1 MELFDRTP
9 AHRLL
14 VKLAW
19 PSILGLVANGLYN
32 VVDRIFVGQWVG
44 TEALTAVTVVFP
56 LSIVLFALGN
66 AVGQGVASLV
76 SLRLGAKD
84 AQGAEAALGQGV
96 VLTVV
101 VSALG
106 AGILAPFAGPLLA
119 WTGTPETVLE
129 PAREFFLITLV
140 GFPFL
145 TLSLAL
151 GTAIKNQGRAKS
163 SLVVG
168 LVGIVANVVLCA
180 WFVVGLGWGLAG
192 SAWAS
197 TLAQALGALVTV
209 AFYLSRLSA
218 LRLRRRHLVWAPR
231 DARRIG
237 ALGTPTLAANLVS
250 VVLMVVLNL
259 RVEGFGG
266 SEALA
271 TVGVINTLI
280 NLAYLPAWGLING
293 AVALFGYYQGAGRPE
308 ANRRLVWGLL
318 GVLTAWFGACTL
330 AIEGGARP
338 LLALFSSDQ
347 AFLDFALEPLRVFLL
362 LTWTGALQVLP
373 SSYFQAIGRP
383 GLSTALALAR
393 PVTLVVFVA
402 VFPVFWGFEG
412 FLAAG
417 PVSDGVTALVSA
429 LALVTVLGRRTASV
443 DSQPGSGR

>member
-9 AHRLL
+9 MGRLL

-32 VVDRIFVGQWVG
+32 VIDRIFVGQWVG

-76 SLRLGAKD
+76 SLRLGAQD
-84 AQGAEAALGQGV
+84 TRGAEAALGQGV
-96 VLTVV
+96 VLTVA
-101 VSALG
+101 VSVLG
-106 AGILAPFAGPLLA
+106 AGILAPLAGPLLE
-119 WTGTPETVLE
+119 WTGTPAVVLG

-180 WFVVGLGWGLAG
+180 WFVAGLGWGLVG

-197 TLAQALGALVTV
+197 TLAQALGALVTL
-209 AFYLSRLSA
+209 AFYFSPLSA
-218 LRLRRRHLVWAPR
+218 LRLRRQHLAWVPA
-231 DARRIG
+231 DSQKVA
-237 ALGTPTLAANLVS
+237 AFGTPTLAANLVS
-250 VVLMVVLNL
+250 VVLMVVLNV

-266 SEALA
+266 TEALA
-271 TVGVINTLI
+271 TVGVINTLM

-293 AVALFGYYQGAGRPE
+293 AVALFGYYEGAGRPE
-308 ANRRLVWGLL
+308 ANRRLVWVLL
-318 GVLTAWFGACTL
+318 GVLTAWFGACTV
-330 AIEGGARP
+330 AIEWGAKP
-338 LLALFSSDQ
+338 LLALFSADE
-347 AFLDFALEPLRVFLL
+347 AFLSFALEPLRVFLI

-373 SSYFQAIGRP
+373 SSYFQAVGRP
-383 GLSTALALAR
+383 GLATALALAR
-393 PVTLVVFVA
+393 PVTLVAFVLI
-402 VFPVFWGFEG
+402 FPEFWGFDG

-417 PVSDGVTALVSA
+417 PVSDGVTAVVSV
-429 LALVTVLGRRTASV
+429 LALVLLLAPRPSSV
-443 DSQPGSGR
+443 DSKPR

>member
-9 AHRLL
+9 PGRLL
-14 VKLAW
+14 VRLAW

-76 SLRLGAKD
+76 SLRLGAQD
-84 AQGAEAALGQGV
+84 TPGAEGALGQGV

-106 AGILAPFAGPLLA
+106 AGLLAPLTGPLLA
-119 WTGTPETVLE
+119 WTGTPASVVE
-129 PAREFFLITLV
+129 PARQFFLVTLI

-163 SLVVG
+163 SLVIG
-168 LVGIVANVVLCA
+168 LVGIVANVGLCA
-180 WFVVGLGWGLAG
+180 WFVTGLGWGLLG

-197 TLAQALGALVTV
+197 TLGQALGALVTV
-209 AFYLSRLSA
+209 GFYFSRLST
-218 LRLRRRHLVWAPR
+218 LGLRRRFLVWAPQE
-231 DARRIG
+231 ARRIA
-237 ALGTPTLAANLVS
+237 ALGIPTLAANLVA

-266 SEALA
+266 TEALA
-271 TVGVINTLI
+271 TVGVINTLM
-280 NLAYLPAWGLING
+280 NLAYLPAWGLLNG
-293 AVALFGYYQGAGRPE
+293 AVALFGYNHGAGRME
-308 ANRRLVWGLL
+308 ANRRLLWGLQ
-318 GVLTAWFGACTL
+318 GALTAWFTVCTL
-330 AIEGGARP
+330 AIELGARP
-338 LLALFSSDQ
+338 LLSLFSTDQ
-347 AFLDFALEPLRVFLL
+347 GFLSFALEPLRTFLL
-362 LTWTGALQVLP
+362 LTWLGTFQVLP
-373 SSYFQAIGRP
+373 ESYFQATGRP
-383 GLSTALALAR
+383 AMATVLALAR
-393 PVTLVVFVA
+393 PVTLVVFVGI
-402 VFPVFWGFEG
+402 FPVFWGFGG

-417 PVSDGVTALVSA
+417 PVSDGVTAVVAA
-429 LALVTVLGRRTASV
+429 LALVPVLRARAASV